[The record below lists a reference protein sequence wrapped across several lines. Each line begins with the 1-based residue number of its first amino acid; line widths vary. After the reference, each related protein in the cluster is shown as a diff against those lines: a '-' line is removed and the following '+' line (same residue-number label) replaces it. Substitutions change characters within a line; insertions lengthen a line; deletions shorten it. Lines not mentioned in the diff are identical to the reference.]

1 MAGAD
6 PQLRSADDAEYR
18 GGVTPARKKTKH
30 RRGLLS
36 GVQTLGQFHT
46 GDLFIVLASSL
57 GLLNSE
63 CPQQNRANESE
74 HGAYS
79 EHIPLQGKLHG
90 SASLVDVMQG

>member
-6 PQLRSADDAEYR
+6 PQLRSADDAEHR
-18 GGVTPARKKTKH
+18 GGLSGGVRKNKTPERM
-30 RRGLLS
+30 LS
-36 GVQTLGQFHT
+36 GVSIIGRFHT
-46 GDLFIVLASSL
+46 GNDWFGFVA

-63 CPQQNRANESE
+63 CPEQDRADESK

-90 SASLVDVMQG
+90 SASLLK